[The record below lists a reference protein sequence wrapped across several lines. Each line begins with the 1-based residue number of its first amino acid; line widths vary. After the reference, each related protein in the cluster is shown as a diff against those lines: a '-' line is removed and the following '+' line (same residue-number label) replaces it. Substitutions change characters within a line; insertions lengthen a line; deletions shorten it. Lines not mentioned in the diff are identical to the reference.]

1 MPATEPAAAIATP
14 AKAPPS
20 ARPRGFFNPYLQ
32 IAIGALLVTA
42 SELMLKK
49 GADAATTASWLGVSA
64 LASLWT
70 WGGIATYILSFVSW
84 LYVLRF
90 VPLGIAFSL
99 INAVHILV
107 PLSSWFFLHER
118 ISVGRWTGIA
128 LVLAGI
134 ILIGQTVAT
143 TEEKL

>member
-1 MPATEPAAAIATP
+1 MQSAEPAAPATQVKPSTP
-14 AKAPPS
+14 A
-20 ARPRGFFNPYLQ
+20 RGFFNAYFQ
-32 IAIGALLVTA
+32 IAIGAILVTG

-49 GADAATTASWLGVSA
+49 GADAAIGASWLGVNA
-64 LASLWT
+64 LASAWT
-70 WGGIATYILSFVSW
+70 WGGIVTYILSFVSW

-90 VPLGIAFSL
+90 VPLGIAFAL

-107 PLSSWFFLHER
+107 PLSSWFFLHEH
-118 ISVGRWTGIA
+118 ISLGRWSGIT
-128 LVLAGI
+128 LVLTGI

>member
-1 MPATEPAAAIATP
+1 MPAAEPAAAIATP
-14 AKAPPS
+14 VNAPP

-70 WGGIATYILSFVSW
+70 WGGIVTYILSFASW

-90 VPLGIAFSL
+90 VPLGIAFAL

-107 PLSSWFFLHER
+107 PLSSWFFLHEH
-118 ISVGRWTGIA
+118 ISIGRWSGIA

-134 ILIGQTVAT
+134 ILIGQTVAS